1 MKMNFSRVMSTMAL
15 RFRDNLAIVN
25 VERDRRYTYAEYH
38 RLTNRIAHMMSH
50 ALGLGAGDKM
60 LLILENDNL
69 SLLHF
74 PAIYKQAATVV
85 FSNLRDSPEEQ
96 ARQIDHVR
104 PKLVF
109 VETRLVAQYRD
120 LLAGRGCLLV
130 AMDRSPDLPRD
141 VPCFWDLVEAAS
153 DADNDV
159 ELDVHEHIA
168 ILRFTG
174 GTTALGKCAMYSIDH
189 FLAMRDSFYLT
200 PDLAYDEDT
209 KYLAL
214 TPMSHASLMPFVA
227 TFFSGGATYTL
238 NAPDLTQWCETV
250 QRERITQSLMVPT
263 LLYRLLDMNSS
274 KTYDLSSLR
283 TMVYGAAPIAPAAVE
298 RLVAEFGQIFVQL
311 YGASES
317 IMFVSA
323 LRKHEHRSDT
333 EAARARLAS
342 AGRVSAGVELIIA
355 DLDGKP
361 LPPGQTGEIWLR
373 TRATIGG
380 YYGNPEATAAEF
392 ENGFWKSGDIGYVDE
407 DGYLFIVDRKKDMI
421 ITGGFNVYAIEVE
434 GALVEHPAVLMSAVV
449 GIPHPDWGEAVHA
462 EVILRDGATVT
473 EEELIAHAKQLLGSY
488 KAPKTVSFVA
498 ELPLSPVGKVLRRQV
513 RQRYWIGRD
522 RLV

>member
-1 MKMNFSRVMSTMAL
+1 MKMNFSRVMATMAL
-15 RFRDNLAIVN
+15 RFRDNLALVN

-38 RLTNRIAHMMSH
+38 RLTNRIAHMMRH
-50 ALGLGAGDKM
+50 ALGLSAGDNV

-74 PAIYKQAATVV
+74 PAIYKQEATFV

-96 ARQIDHVR
+96 ARQIDQVR

-109 VETRLVAQYRD
+109 IETRLVAQYRD
-120 LLAGRGCLLV
+120 LLTGRDCRLV

-153 DADNDV
+153 DADNDA
-159 ELDVHEHIA
+159 ELDVHEHVA

-200 PDLAYDEDT
+200 TDLAYDEDT

-227 TFFSGGATYTL
+227 TFFGGGATYTL
-238 NAPDLTQWCETV
+238 NTPDLTQWCETV

-283 TMVYGAAPIAPAAVE
+283 TMVYGAAPIAPSP
-298 RLVAEFGQIFVQL
+298 RWP
-311 YGASES
+311 
-317 IMFVSA
+317 
-323 LRKHEHRSDT
+323 
-333 EAARARLAS
+333 
-342 AGRVSAGVELIIA
+342 IA
-355 DLDGKP
+355 
-361 LPPGQTGEIWLR
+361 
-373 TRATIGG
+373 
-380 YYGNPEATAAEF
+380 
-392 ENGFWKSGDIGYVDE
+392 
-407 DGYLFIVDRKKDMI
+407 
-421 ITGGFNVYAIEVE
+421 
-434 GALVEHPAVLMSAVV
+434 
-449 GIPHPDWGEAVHA
+449 
-462 EVILRDGATVT
+462 
-473 EEELIAHAKQLLGSY
+473 
-488 KAPKTVSFVA
+488 
-498 ELPLSPVGKVLRRQV
+498 
-513 RQRYWIGRD
+513 
-522 RLV
+522 